1 VFEAEIYVKYETII
15 LEIGINNMQISNRGM
30 TYEELKSTH
39 QIYKDNI
46 NAWTFFGSAYNGGDE
61 FIRIALEKHPR
72 ETYENWKARVKD
84 GFAFNYA
91 AIVVDLFS
99 FYLTE
104 KSPDRS
110 GMGRLLDDVLWKMF
124 LKDCDL
130 SNTNF
135 DEFLI
140 ESQRTASIYGTM
152 GVLVDKARA
161 SIDMTRNDAIRNR
174 IYPYC
179 SSYILPNILDWRYT
193 RNEIT
198 NRPVL
203 SYLKLKDVDNKY
215 IIWREDSWEMW
226 SISDKKVPILESSG
240 ENSLGEI
247 PFVWLHNIRNPN
259 DPFIGVSDIKEIS
272 RINASI
278 IRNLSCGEEVIKFAG
293 FPMLRLP
300 QSDTDQEDAEKIVGH
315 TSVLQFNPEMGKDG
329 KPDWLESAVKE
340 PIESIME
347 WIDRKIGEVYQ
358 MSHLSGIHAH
368 EKSDQVRS
376 GVALRYEFQ
385 QLGRVLAKKSENLT
399 EAELSIIRLWL
410 KWQNQEELFDEISV
424 YRTKDFSVDDLN
436 QNLQNLTM
444 ARTLSPSITFK
455 REVAKMV
462 AKKNLPDATTDLL
475 VKINEEIDEMDD
487 SEFENKQI
495 EKSNIPN
502 AGRTYIGAGENDGKK
517 VKAKQA
523 PPASDGGKEPEG
535 GVE

>member
-1 VFEAEIYVKYETII
+1 MAD
-15 LEIGINNMQISNRGM
+15 M
-30 TYEELKSTH
+30 TYDELVSTH
-39 QIYKDNI
+39 EIHKDNVNTWI
-46 NAWTFFGSAYNGGDE
+46 FLGSAYNGGDE
-61 FIRIALEKHPR
+61 FLRLSLEKHPR
-72 ETYENWKARVKD
+72 ESQDNWVARVKD

-104 KSPDRS
+104 KAPDRS
-110 GMGRLLDDVLWKMF
+110 NMGRLLNDPFWKMF
-124 LKDCDL
+124 LRDCDL

-152 GVLVDKARA
+152 GVLVDKARS
-161 SIDMTRNDAIRNR
+161 SIGMTRKAALKKG

-179 SSYILPNILDWRYT
+179 SSYILPNILDWRYD
-193 RNEIT
+193 RDEET
-198 NRPVL
+198 NRPEL
-203 SYLKLKDVDNKY
+203 AYLKLKDNDGKY
-215 IIWREDSWEMW
+215 IIWSTDSWEMW
-226 SISDKKVPILESSG
+226 RIDDKKIPVLEAQG
-240 ENSLGEI
+240 ENALGEI

-259 DPFIGVSDIKEIS
+259 NPFIGVSDIKEIA

-300 QSDTDQEDAEKIVGH
+300 QSADGQEETEKVVGH
-315 TSVLQFNPEMGKDG
+315 TSVLQFNPEHGNEG
-329 KPDWLESAVKE
+329 KPDWLESAIRE

-385 QLGRVLAKKSENLT
+385 QLGRVLAKKSVNLT

-410 KWQNQEELFDEISV
+410 KWQNQSDMYEEINI

-436 QNLQNLTM
+436 QNLQNLTI

-462 AKKNLPDATTDLL
+462 AKKNLPDATTELL
-475 VKINEEIDEMDD
+475 VQINKELDEAEDD
-487 SEFENKQI
+487 DFDNQPES
-495 EKSNIPN
+495 KSNIPN
-502 AGRTYIGAGENDGKK
+502 AGRTYIGAGGN
-517 VKAKQA
+517 
-523 PPASDGGKEPEG
+523 EG
-535 GVE
+535 GHGQGEKVVAAPVKMPGEKPPMQD

>member
-1 VFEAEIYVKYETII
+1 MAENV
-15 LEIGINNMQISNRGM
+15 M
-30 TYEELKSTH
+30 TYEELTSVH
-39 QIYKDNI
+39 EIYKDNVNTWI
-46 NAWTFFGSAYNGGDE
+46 FLGSAYNGGDE
-61 FIRIALEKHPR
+61 FLRLSLEKHPR
-72 ETYENWKARVKD
+72 ETPENWTARVKD

-104 KSPDRS
+104 KAPDRS
-110 GMGRLLDDVLWKMF
+110 NMGRLLTDPFWNMF

-152 GVLVDKARA
+152 GVLVDKARS
-161 SIDMTRNDAIRNR
+161 SIGMTRKAALKKG

-179 SSYILPNILDWRYT
+179 SSYILPNILDWRYD
-193 RNEIT
+193 RDEET
-198 NRPVL
+198 NRPEL
-203 SYLKLKDVDNKY
+203 AYLKLKDNDGKY
-215 IIWREDSWEMW
+215 IIWSTDSWAMW
-226 SISDKKVPILESSG
+226 SVDDKKRPILDAQG
-240 ENSLGEI
+240 ENALGEI

-259 DPFIGVSDIKEIS
+259 NPFIGVSDIKEIA

-300 QSDTDQEDAEKIVGH
+300 QSADGQEETEKVVGH
-315 TSVLQFNPEMGKDG
+315 TSVLQFNPEHGDKG
-329 KPDWLESAVKE
+329 KPDWLESAIQE
-340 PIESIME
+340 PIDSIMA

-385 QLGRVLAKKSENLT
+385 QLGRVLAKKSANMT

-410 KWQNQEELFDEISV
+410 KWQNQSDLFDEINV

-462 AKKNLPDATTDLL
+462 AKKNLPDATTDML
-475 VKINEEIDEMDD
+475 VKINEEIDTMDEDEFDNQPD
-487 SEFENKQI
+487 S
-495 EKSNIPN
+495 KSNVPN
-502 AGRTYIGAGENDGKK
+502 AGRTYIGAGGN
-517 VKAKQA
+517 
-523 PPASDGGKEPEG
+523 DGGKGQESEPEEKPVNG
-535 GVE
+535 PKEKPPVED

>member
-1 VFEAEIYVKYETII
+1 MPENT
-15 LEIGINNMQISNRGM
+15 M
-30 TYEELKSTH
+30 TYEELTSTH
-39 QIYKDNI
+39 EIYKQNI
-46 NAWTFFGSAYNGGDE
+46 DTWLFMGSAYNGGDE
-61 FIRIALEKHPR
+61 FLRLSLERHPR
-72 ETYENWKARVKD
+72 ETQENWRARVKD

-104 KSPDRS
+104 KAPDRS
-110 GMGRLLDDVLWKMF
+110 NMGRLLDDVFWKMF

-130 SNTNF
+130 SDTNF

-152 GVLVDKARA
+152 GVLVDKARS
-161 SIDMTRNDAIRNR
+161 SIGMTRKTALKKG

-193 RNEIT
+193 RDEET
-198 NRPVL
+198 NRPSLV
-203 SYLKLKDVDNKY
+203 YLKLKDNDGKY
-215 IIWREDSWEMW
+215 IIWSTDSWYMW
-226 SISDKKVPILESSG
+226 SIDAKKNPVLEAQG

-259 DPFIGVSDIKEIS
+259 NPFIGVSDIKEIA

-300 QSDTDQEDAEKIVGH
+300 QTADNQEDSQQVVGH
-315 TSVLQFNPEMGKDG
+315 TSVLQFNPEFGKDG
-329 KPDWLESAVKE
+329 KPDWLESAIKE
-340 PIESIME
+340 PIESIMD

-385 QLGRVLAKKSENLT
+385 QLGRVLAKKSVNLT
-399 EAELSIIRLWL
+399 EAELAIIRLWL
-410 KWQNQEELFDEISV
+410 KWQNQSDMYDEINV

-462 AKKNLPDATTDLL
+462 AKKNLPDATTDML
-475 VKINEEIDEMDD
+475 VKINDEIDTMKEEKFDNQPK
-487 SEFENKQI
+487 S
-495 EKSNIPN
+495 KSNVPN
-502 AGRTYIGAGENDGKK
+502 AGRTYIGAGENAAGKGQVEK
-517 VKAKQA
+517 VIASQVKLPGET
-523 PPASDGGKEPEG
+523 PPMQD
-535 GVE
+535 